1 VTSRLGTGKND
12 NLFLQCMSSI
22 SVSTWRDYLCP
33 LTDSIFFWSVHGG
46 ITSGLD
52 LMRLYLVSTW
62 CDELLISAE
71 LVGASVH
78 EAHNAIEDDHMF
90 F

>member
-1 VTSRLGTGKND
+1 MR
-12 NLFLQCMSSI
+12 LFL
-22 SVSTWRDYLCP
+22 VSPHGNIPALF
-33 LTDSIFFWSVHGG
+33 LTLLQIF
-46 ITSGLD
+46 LA
-52 LMRLYLVSTW
+52 STW

-78 EAHNAIEDDHMF
+78 EAHNAIDDDHMF